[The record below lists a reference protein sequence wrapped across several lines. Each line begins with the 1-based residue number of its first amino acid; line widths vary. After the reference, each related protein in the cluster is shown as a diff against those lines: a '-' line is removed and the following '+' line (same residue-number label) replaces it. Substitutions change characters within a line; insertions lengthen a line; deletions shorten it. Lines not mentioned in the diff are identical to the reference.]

1 MKSTKLA
8 LLMVLMCGT
17 LFACKKEEPAVAV
30 EETPAPMVSEP
41 ASPPPMPAPMPAPMS
56 EAGVT
61 DPADESVDA
70 DSPHSGGDKVGT
82 GGQSVPEN

>member
-8 LLMVLMCGT
+8 LLMVLLCGT
-17 LFACKKEEPAVAV
+17 LFACKKEEPAAAV

-41 ASPPPMPAPMPAPMS
+41 APPMPPPAPMS

-61 DPADESVDA
+61 DPSDDSVDE

-82 GGQSVPEN
+82 GGGSVPER